1 MSTNSQKTIGA
12 DLENNETTP
21 AKKLNKNAKTIDAP
35 DYGNQE
41 WLEKNN
47 PVDFIA
53 DETKSS
59 KFDAER
65 EDKIQ
70 GGLPI
75 LAGIQIDG
83 VSINPLLLLLAKW
96 WEVKPARAAIKKLID
111 AEAETKGQDANHY
124 LQNILGKEVDVFS
137 DIQSVIDRVRY
148 AKTYFKPRKGITTKV
163 ITKLMNIDGV
173 IYVVP
178 VAQLEELK
186 ATIKDTAELKLKVIE
201 ISTPQQENIES
212 L

>member
-1 MSTNSQKTIGA
+1 MTKSNTNIVGA
-12 DLENNETTP
+12 DLENNQAAP
-21 AKKLNKNAKTIDAP
+21 KKLNKNVAKNVDAP
-35 DYGNQE
+35 DYANQE

-70 GGLPI
+70 SGLPI
-75 LAGIQIDG
+75 LAGIKIEN

-96 WEVKPARAAIKKLID
+96 WEVKPARAAIKKMID
-111 AEAETKGQDANHY
+111 AEAELKGQDANHY

-137 DIQSVIDRVRY
+137 EIQSVIDRVRY

-163 ITKLMNIDGV
+163 ITKLMNIDNV
-173 IYVVP
+173 IYIVP
-178 VAQLEELK
+178 VAQFEELK
-186 ATIKDTAELKLKVIE
+186 ASITDKAELKLKVIE
-201 ISTPQQENIES
+201 ISTPQQAEIES

>member
-1 MSTNSQKTIGA
+1 MSKENTNIVGA
-12 DLENNETTP
+12 DLENNQAAP
-21 AKKLNKNAKTIDAP
+21 KKLNKNVAKNVDAP
-35 DYGNQE
+35 DYANQE

-70 GGLPI
+70 SGLPI
-75 LAGIQIDG
+75 LAGIKIEN

-96 WEVKPARAAIKKLID
+96 WEVKPARAAIKKMID
-111 AEAETKGQDANHY
+111 AEAELKGQDANHY

-137 DIQSVIDRVRY
+137 EIQSVIDRVRY
-148 AKTYFKPRKGITTKV
+148 AKTYFKQRKGITTKV
-163 ITKLMNIDGV
+163 ITKV
-173 IYVVP
+173 S
-178 VAQLEELK
+178 K
-186 ATIKDTAELKLKVIE
+186 
-201 ISTPQQENIES
+201 
-212 L
+212 